1 MNTHRH
7 NWALDVRRMDRERG
21 RTDGWRARMNGQALD
36 AAFPH
41 ASAKPH
47 YREGWREGWH
57 DCDAALS
64 GKGPHCDRDWL
75 RPLRL
80 AS

>member
-1 MNTHRH
+1 
-7 NWALDVRRMDRERG
+7 MDRERG

-36 AAFPH
+36 AA
-41 ASAKPH
+41 
-47 YREGWREGWH
+47 
-57 DCDAALS
+57 LS